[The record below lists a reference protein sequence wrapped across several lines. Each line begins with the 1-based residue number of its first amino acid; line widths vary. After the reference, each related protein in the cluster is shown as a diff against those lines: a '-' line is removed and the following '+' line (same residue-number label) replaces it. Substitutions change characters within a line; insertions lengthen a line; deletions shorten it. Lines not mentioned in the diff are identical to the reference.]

1 MYVFTLEKCF
11 MVIRVVEFQGS
22 DTKLD
27 RLLPKNQKHTERKL
41 LNFQNLYDLK
51 IDFIKKCQY
60 QNMGS

>member
-1 MYVFTLEKCF
+1 

-41 LNFQNLYDLK
+41 LNFQNWYDLK